1 MKKFNIKFYQHRKIF
16 FCISLGLFV
25 IGLLCNL
32 IFGVELDIDFRG
44 GALVQYSYTGEVD
57 QETVDQAVEDAIGRA
72 VTVTITDAI
81 GGTDSAEKSLTIS
94 LSGSE
99 GISLDEQ
106 KAIASKLGE
115 AYPDSTFEI
124 MQSTS
129 VPPTMGA
136 KFFAKCLVAVALAA
150 ILLVI
155 YVALRFRKI
164 GGMSAG
170 VMAVIALVHDVMM
183 VYFTFV
189 VFGFPIDDN
198 FIAVVLTILGYSLND
213 TIVIYDRVREN
224 RRILGPKVSYEELMD
239 TSINQTLTRSINT
252 SLTTFITITILYIV
266 GVAAIKEFS
275 LTLMC
280 GVVFG
285 AYSSVCITGPLWYR
299 MKMLSDKRKAKA
311 KKAEEKAETPVKT
324 SSKKKKRK

>member
-16 FCISLGLFV
+16 FGISLGLFV

-32 IFGVELDIDFRG
+32 LFGAELDISFRG
-44 GALVQYSYTGEVD
+44 GALVEYSYTGDVN
-57 QETVDQAVEDAIGRA
+57 QETVDQAVEDALGRS
-72 VTVTITDAI
+72 VTVTITDGI
-81 GGTDSAEKSLTIS
+81 GGTGATSSKSLTVS

-106 KAIASKLGE
+106 KAIAAELSK
-115 AYPDSTFEI
+115 AYPDSTFEVV
-124 MQSTS
+124 QSSS

-136 KFFAKCLVAVALAA
+136 QFFAKCLVAVALAA
-150 ILLVI
+150 VLLVI
-155 YVALRFRKI
+155 YVAFRFKKI

-170 VMAVIALVHDVMM
+170 VMAVVALLHDVLM

-213 TIVIYDRVREN
+213 TIVVYDRVREN
-224 RRILGPKVSYEELMD
+224 RRILGPKVSYEQLMD

-252 SLTTFITITILYIV
+252 SVCTFLAVTVVFIVGTIYNLSSVTTFALPMMVGIV
-266 GVAAIKEFS
+266 TG
-275 LTLMC
+275 C
-280 GVVFG
+280 
-285 AYSSVCITGPLWYR
+285 YSSVCLAGPLYVMWQNH
-299 MKMLSDKRKAKA
+299 KL
-311 KKAEEKAETPVKT
+311 
-324 SSKKKKRK
+324 KKKEAQA

>member
-224 RRILGPKVSYEELMD
+224 RRMLGPKVSYEELMD

-252 SLTTFITITILYIV
+252 SVCTFLAVAVVFIVGSVYGLSSVTTFALPMMIGIV
-266 GVAAIKEFS
+266 TG
-275 LTLMC
+275 C
-280 GVVFG
+280 
-285 AYSSVCITGPLWYR
+285 YSSVCLAGPLYVMWQNH
-299 MKMLSDKRKAKA
+299 
-311 KKAEEKAETPVKT
+311 
-324 SSKKKKRK
+324 KKKKKEAA

>member
-25 IGLLCNL
+25 VGLLCNL
-32 IFGVELDIDFRG
+32 IFGAELDIDFRG

-81 GGTDSAEKSLTIS
+81 GGAASAEKSLTIS

-213 TIVIYDRVREN
+213 TIVVYDRVREN

-252 SLTTFITITILYIV
+252 SVCTFLAVAVVFIVGSVYGLSSVTTFALPMMIGIV
-266 GVAAIKEFS
+266 TG
-275 LTLMC
+275 C
-280 GVVFG
+280 
-285 AYSSVCITGPLWYR
+285 YSSVCLAGPLYVMWQNH
-299 MKMLSDKRKAKA
+299 
-311 KKAEEKAETPVKT
+311 
-324 SSKKKKRK
+324 KKKKKEAA

>member
-106 KAIASKLGE
+106 KAIASKL
-115 AYPDSTFEI
+115 
-124 MQSTS
+124 
-129 VPPTMGA
+129 
-136 KFFAKCLVAVALAA
+136 
-150 ILLVI
+150 
-155 YVALRFRKI
+155 
-164 GGMSAG
+164 
-170 VMAVIALVHDVMM
+170 
-183 VYFTFV
+183 
-189 VFGFPIDDN
+189 
-198 FIAVVLTILGYSLND
+198 
-213 TIVIYDRVREN
+213 
-224 RRILGPKVSYEELMD
+224 
-239 TSINQTLTRSINT
+239 
-252 SLTTFITITILYIV
+252 
-266 GVAAIKEFS
+266 
-275 LTLMC
+275 
-280 GVVFG
+280 
-285 AYSSVCITGPLWYR
+285 
-299 MKMLSDKRKAKA
+299 
-311 KKAEEKAETPVKT
+311 
-324 SSKKKKRK
+324 